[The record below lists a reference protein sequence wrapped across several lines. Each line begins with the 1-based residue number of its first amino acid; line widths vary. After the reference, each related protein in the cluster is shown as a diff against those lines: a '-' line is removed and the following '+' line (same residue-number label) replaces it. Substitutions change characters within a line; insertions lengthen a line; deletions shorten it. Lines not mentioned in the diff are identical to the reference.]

1 MLFNSLEFAV
11 FLQLVFLCYWFVF
24 KRLKWL
30 DVVAQRN
37 GLHAELRQQFQYLP
51 HMLCVFSEVVGSE
64 HLVKKVDVL
73 DHLFPESLRLL
84 LDVDR
89 AIAQVVYVRYDSL
102 HEPRQKLVAQ
112 TVVQVVFELVFIVF
126 LLAFGVEAGV

>member
-1 MLFNSLEFAV
+1 MRHCFLELV
-11 FLQLVFLCYWFVF
+11 RQSQQLVRESLVGLFVLILVF

-30 DVVAQRN
+30 DVIAKCD
-37 GLHAELRQQFQYLP
+37 GLHAELRQQFQHLP
-51 HMLCVFSEVVGSE
+51 HMLSVFSEVVGSE
-64 HLVKKVDVL
+64 HLIKKVDML

-84 LDVDR
+84 LDVDS

-112 TVVQVVFELVFIVF
+112 TVV
-126 LLAFGVEAGV
+126 